1 MKIQKMIYLK
11 IPNALKIN
19 AFIEKEKQLPYTYT
33 PIGGTKSKKIDSY
46 DNDFAKIKLGE
57 GDVFFEKAK
66 KLICDWKMFPL
77 GWTKILGENKS
88 IQEGTSIVMMARFMG
103 VWFRNSCKI
112 VYVIDEKN
120 RFGFAYGTLPGHIES
135 GEELFLVEI
144 NEQKEVFYSIKAF
157 SRPRH
162 FLAKIGYPII
172 RILQEK
178 FRQDSMKQMVK
189 MLDC

>member
-1 MKIQKMIYLK
+1 MIFIK

-19 AFIEKEKQLPYTYT
+19 AFIAEEKQLPFTYS
-33 PIGGTKSKKIDSY
+33 PIEGTRRAKIEGY
-46 DNDFAKIKLGE
+46 DNDFAQIKLGE
-57 GDVFFEKAK
+57 GELVFEKAK
-66 KLICDWKMFPL
+66 KLIQDWKMFPSA
-77 GWTKILGENKS
+77 WTKILGDNKS
-88 IQEGTSIVMMARFMG
+88 IQEGTSIVMMARFLG

-112 VYVIDEKN
+112 VYVIDEKK

-144 NEQKEVFYSIKAF
+144 NQQNEVFYSIKAF

-172 RILQEK
+172 RILQER
-178 FRQDSMKQMVK
+178 FRQDSMKEVK
-189 MLDC
+189 LQCVDAK

>member
-1 MKIQKMIYLK
+1 MIFIK

-19 AFIEKEKQLPYTYT
+19 AFIAEENQLPFTYS
-33 PIGGTKSKKIDSY
+33 PIEGTRQAKIEGY
-46 DNDFAKIKLGE
+46 DNDFAHIKLGE
-57 GDVFFEKAK
+57 GELVFEKAK
-66 KLICDWKMFPL
+66 QLIQDWKMFPSA
-77 GWTKILGENKS
+77 WTKILGDNKS
-88 IQEGTSIVMMARFMG
+88 IQEGTSIVMMARFLG

-112 VYVIDEKN
+112 VYIIDEEK

-144 NEQKEVFYSIKAF
+144 NQQNEVFYSIKAF

-172 RILQEK
+172 RILQER
-178 FRQDSMKQMVK
+178 FRQDSMKEVK
-189 MLDC
+189 LLINRIFKF